1 MTRPS
6 PALTALLA
14 LHIGVACSPKRSE
27 ASPSSSGASAEAPR
41 SGAGLAPPSARPPST
56 PAASGSSSAATPTG
70 VEDGAAASE
79 EAASPTQVRI
89 VEALSPRDGRP
100 PCIEIEALSPTPVAD
115 LTWVALNVSM
125 PPWVGLEAA
134 TCLITG
140 HSAEARPTLEAWLTD
155 PALEGF
161 GLLILTQLD
170 ALPLDTALALAQLAL
185 AKGPNPDRVKSR
197 LKRSKKPEIKALAGP

>member
-1 MTRPS
+1 M
-6 PALTALLA
+6 
-14 LHIGVACSPKRSE
+14 
-27 ASPSSSGASAEAPR
+27 
-41 SGAGLAPPSARPPST
+41 
-56 PAASGSSSAATPTG
+56 
-70 VEDGAAASE
+70 
-79 EAASPTQVRI
+79 
-89 VEALSPRDGRP
+89 
-100 PCIEIEALSPTPVAD
+100 
-115 LTWVALNVSM
+115 ALNVSM

-155 PALEGF
+155 PAFEGF

-185 AKGPNPDRVKSR
+185 DKGPNPDRVKSR

>member
-1 MTRPS
+1 VTRPS
-6 PALTALLA
+6 PALTALLT
-14 LHIGVACSPKRSE
+14 LHVGVACSPKRSE
-27 ASPSSSGASAEAPR
+27 ASPSSSQASAEAPR
-41 SGAGLAPPSARPPST
+41 SGAGLAPPSARPPSD
-56 PAASGSSSAATPTG
+56 PATSGSSTATTTG
-70 VEDGAAASE
+70 VEDDASAAE
-79 EAASPTQVRI
+79 QAASPTQARM

-185 AKGPNPDRVKSR
+185 DKGPNPDRVKSR